1 MSFHVIL
8 SVILSV
14 RAVFSTQD
22 MLLEPFSER
31 LVMKAALHCG
41 AYPRALQF
49 LEMDLLKDSSSGSTH
64 VRSWSFK
71 TGGRLH
77 GLWRF
82 NLEKRILS
90 CYSASIE
97 SWAAC

>member
-1 MSFHVIL
+1 MSFHA
-8 SVILSV
+8 ILSV

-49 LEMDLLKDSSSGSTH
+49 LEMDLLKDSSSD
-64 VRSWSFK
+64 
-71 TGGRLH
+71 
-77 GLWRF
+77 
-82 NLEKRILS
+82 
-90 CYSASIE
+90 
-97 SWAAC
+97 